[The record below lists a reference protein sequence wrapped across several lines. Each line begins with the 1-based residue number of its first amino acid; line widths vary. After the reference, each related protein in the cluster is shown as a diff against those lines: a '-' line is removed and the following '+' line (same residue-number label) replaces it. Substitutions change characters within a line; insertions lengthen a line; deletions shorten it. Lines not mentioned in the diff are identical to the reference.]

1 MAKLPLTQ
9 TQGTGGGHNHTHSGT
24 TCNLSYSW
32 TLDPKT
38 HSHPPGQKHKQ
49 DDREKKKTCGGKLHD
64 RKPPACDNDD
74 ATAGHCPKSLKSL

>member
-32 TLDPKT
+32 TSDPKT

-49 DDREKKKTCGGKLHD
+49 DDREKKKCGGKLHD